1 MKTKSPTVLVVDDE
15 KNVLDSLSRNLNN
28 GFHVITALAAQEALD
43 NVICGRNRCEE
54 LTVVISDYSMA
65 GMNGI
70 DFLNKIKNMCPEVIR
85 VMLTGV
91 SDLAVMKNA
100 VNETGI
106 FRLLTKPCPVNELIK
121 AVNDSVLEYY
131 RRQQGDLIYGY
142 LDKSINSLMAALG
155 ERDSL
160 SGGHAD
166 RISELS
172 YILAFKMG
180 LSEEQLLKIEHLSML
195 HDIGKIGI
203 PDEILFKE
211 GPLSDAE
218 WSIMKTHTEKGC
230 HIAQTSPELS
240 RVANL
245 ILTHHESWDGSGY
258 PLGLKGKEI
267 PLESRIIAVT
277 DAYDAMTND
286 RPYRK
291 ALSREAALK
300 QIRNNTGIQ
309 FDPEV
314 VSIFL
319 EIFNDASVA
328 V

>member
-1 MKTKSPTVLVVDDE
+1 VLVVDDE

-28 GFHVITALAAQEALD
+28 GFNVITSLAAQEALD
-43 NVICGRNRCEE
+43 RVICCNSKCEE

-70 DFLNKIKNMCPEVIR
+70 DFLNKVKNMRPEVIR
-85 VMLTGV
+85 IMLTGV
-91 SDLAVMKNA
+91 NDLQVMKNA
-100 VNETGI
+100 VNESGI
-106 FRLLTKPCPVNELIK
+106 FRLLTKPCPVGELIK
-121 AVNDSVLEYY
+121 AVNDSILEFY
-131 RRQQGDLIYGY
+131 RQQQGDLIYGY

-166 RISELS
+166 RICELS

-180 LSEEQLLKIEHLSML
+180 LSEEQLLKVEHLSML

-211 GPLSDAE
+211 GPLTDAE
-218 WSIMKTHTEKGC
+218 WKVMKTHPEKGC

-240 RVANL
+240 QVANL
-245 ILTHHESWDGSGY
+245 ILTHHEKWNGSGY

-267 PLESRIIAVT
+267 PLESRIIAVV
-277 DAYDAMTND
+277 DAYDVMTND

-291 ALSREAALK
+291 ALSQEVALK
-300 QIRNNTGIQ
+300 EIMNNAGSQ

-314 VSIFL
+314 VTVFL
-319 EIFNDASVA
+319 EILNDVNT
-328 V
+328 